1 MWWNWVK
8 IDYGLRIG
16 FPRNIELTL
25 ERAKHN
31 IVARRQFALSET
43 LVTLRVRV

>member
-1 MWWNWVK
+1 MKV
-8 IDYGLRIG
+8 DYGARIG
-16 FPRNIELTL
+16 LAKGVDLTL

-31 IVARRQFALSET
+31 IVAPKKVDLSET